1 MTKGAEMD
9 VGSEVEGFILEKI
22 TLDGE
27 KIARDEDLLASD
39 ILDSMAIVELVSFLE
54 ARFGIQVSDDDLMP
68 ENFKTID
75 EIVAFVERT
84 KG

>member
-1 MTKGAEMD
+1 MD

>member
-1 MTKGAEMD
+1 MD
-9 VGSEVEGFILEKI
+9 IGSEVEGFIVDKI

-27 KIARDEDLLASD
+27 SIARDEDLLASD
-39 ILDSMAIVELVSFLE
+39 TLDSLGIVELVSFLE
-54 ARFGIQVSDDDLMP
+54 ARFGVQVSDDDLVP
-68 ENFKTID
+68 ENFKTIN

>member
-1 MTKGAEMD
+1 MTKEAEMD
-9 VGSEVEGFILEKI
+9 IGSEVEGFILEKI

-39 ILDSMAIVELVSFLE
+39 ILDSLAIVELVSFLE
-54 ARFGIQVSDDDLMP
+54 ARFGIRVSDDDLVP

-75 EIVAFVERT
+75 EIVAFVERME
-84 KG
+84 G

>member
-27 KIARDEDLLASD
+27 RIARDEDLLASD

-68 ENFKTID
+68 ENFKTIE

>member
-1 MTKGAEMD
+1 MD
-9 VGSEVEGFILEKI
+9 IGNEVEGFIVDKI

-39 ILDSMAIVELVSFLE
+39 TLDSLAIVELVSFLE
-54 ARFGIQVSDDDLMP
+54 ARFGIQVSDADLVP
-68 ENFKTID
+68 ENFKTIN

-84 KG
+84 EG

>member
-1 MTKGAEMD
+1 MD
-9 VGSEVEGFILEKI
+9 IGSEVEGFILEKI

-39 ILDSMAIVELVSFLE
+39 ALDSLAIAELVAFLE

-75 EIVAFVERT
+75 EIAAFVVAKR
-84 KG
+84 G

>member
-9 VGSEVEGFILEKI
+9 VGSDVEGFIVEKI

-54 ARFGIQVSDDDLMP
+54 ARYGIQVSDDDLMP

-75 EIVAFVERT
+75 EIVAFVERA

>member
-1 MTKGAEMD
+1 MD

-68 ENFKTID
+68 ENFQTID

>member
-1 MTKGAEMD
+1 MTKEAEMD
-9 VGSEVEGFILEKI
+9 IGSEVEGFILEKI
-22 TLDGE
+22 TPDGE

-39 ILDSMAIVELVSFLE
+39 TLDSLAIVELVAFLE
-54 ARFGIQVSDDDLMP
+54 ARFGIRVSDDDLVP

-75 EIVAFVERT
+75 EIVAFVERM

>member
-54 ARFGIQVSDDDLMP
+54 ARFGVQVSDDDLMP

-75 EIVAFVERT
+75 EIVTFVERT

>member
-9 VGSEVEGFILEKI
+9 VGSEVEGFILEKV

-75 EIVAFVERT
+75 GIVAFVERT

>member
-1 MTKGAEMD
+1 MTKEAD
-9 VGSEVEGFILEKI
+9 VDIGSEVEGFIVEKI

-39 ILDSMAIVELVSFLE
+39 TLDSLAIVELVAFLE
-54 ARFGIQVSDDDLMP
+54 ARFGIQVSDDDLLP

-75 EIVAFVERT
+75 EIAAFVERT
-84 KG
+84 EG

>member
-1 MTKGAEMD
+1 VD
-9 VGSEVEGFILEKI
+9 IGSEVEGFIVEKI

-39 ILDSMAIVELVSFLE
+39 TLDSLAIVELVAFLE
-54 ARFGIQVSDDDLMP
+54 ARFGIRVSDDDLVP

-84 KG
+84 EG

>member
-1 MTKGAEMD
+1 MTKEAQMD
-9 VGSEVEGFILEKI
+9 IGSEVEGFIAEKI

-39 ILDSMAIVELVSFLE
+39 TLDSLAIVELVSFLE
-54 ARFGIQVSDDDLMP
+54 ARFGIRVQDDDLVP
-68 ENFKTID
+68 ENFRTVN

-84 KG
+84 GG

>member
-1 MTKGAEMD
+1 MD
-9 VGSEVEGFILEKI
+9 VGSEVEGFILEKV

-75 EIVAFVERT
+75 EIVAFVERA

>member
-1 MTKGAEMD
+1 MD
-9 VGSEVEGFILEKI
+9 IGSEVEGFIVDKI

-39 ILDSMAIVELVSFLE
+39 ILDSLAIVELVSFLE
-54 ARFGIQVSDDDLMP
+54 VRFGIRVSDDDLVP

>member
-1 MTKGAEMD
+1 MD
-9 VGSEVEGFILEKI
+9 IGSEVEGFILEKI

-27 KIARDEDLLASD
+27 KIARNEDLLASD
-39 ILDSMAIVELVSFLE
+39 TLDSLAIVELVAFLE
-54 ARFGIQVSDDDLMP
+54 ARFGIRVSDDDLVP

-84 KG
+84 EG